1 MNKLNKSIRFVGR
14 LLVFLV
20 LLLLVLP
27 LVVLGILLSK
37 LLRLSVVNR
46 YIMNA
51 WGMLFCRCCGLKI
64 KVFGELPKYP
74 SFIVANHVS
83 WLDIPIIHSITLAG
97 FVAKNEIKY
106 WPILG
111 WLAVVGDSLFLQRGS
126 QDSRRKVIEKIK
138 QRLQQQRSV
147 AVFPEGT
154 VTDGSYLRRFHHQLF
169 LAAVEAE
176 VSVTPVAIKF
186 LDAHGKRNANVGFI
200 DNEWF
205 VVHVWRIF
213 SLPASSV
220 EIHCGSALK
229 AAELGQR
236 AVTAQAENY
245 VLNKLLENDYIA
257 SQNHAE

>member
-1 MNKLNKSIRFVGR
+1 MYKLDKGIRFVGR
-14 LLVFLV
+14 VLVFLV

-37 LLRLSVVNR
+37 LFRLPVVNR
-46 YIMNA
+46 YIMNT
-51 WGMLFCRCCGLKI
+51 WGKLLCRCCGLKI
-64 KVFGELPKYP
+64 KIFGEVPAYP
-74 SFIVANHVS
+74 AFIVANHVS
-83 WLDIPIIHSITLAG
+83 WLDIPIIHSMTLAG
-97 FVAKNEIKY
+97 FVAKYEIKY

-111 WLAVVGDSLFLQRGS
+111 WLAMVGDSLFLQRGS
-126 QDSRRKVIEKIK
+126 QDSRRQVIEKMK
-138 QRLQQQRSV
+138 RRLRQRRSV

-169 LAAVEAE
+169 LAAVEADAA
-176 VSVTPVAIKF
+176 VVPVAIKF
-186 LDAHGKRNANVGFI
+186 LDQQGKRNVNVGFI

-213 SLPASSV
+213 SLPSSVV
-220 EIHCGSALK
+220 EIHCGPELN

-236 AVTAQAENY
+236 EVTAQAESY
-245 VLNKLLENDYIA
+245 VLSKLLEDDYIT